1 MSKTIIS
8 KQQRMTLAREA
19 ESRLAENQNEET
31 GLSRLYDQLI
41 LAMLAVFDAY
51 DETRPFYQCGVR
63 VDTCK
68 FVSWVMSNNFS
79 QAYEPSSVLDLWKQ
93 LTYTPDDMLG
103 RCQPSATQHA
113 ALMEV
118 TYALNGVMDEITCK
132 KRNYKF
138 DSLADDWWYNDW
150 NYLFGCIYWNFI
162 RLTLD
167 VQIHEIDILFDH
179 YETWRDDWEEG
190 GFTVGF
196 CFDAT
201 PAEYRKMWE
210 GVKSKYLDSN
220 IVYMISQCDSCI
232 RWEIADSPQAF
243 TFKSPRNFVRSIG
256 RAIKSA
262 LQAEFDLKME
272 YDNKTMSWFPG
283 FAIEDAFGGVR
294 RLVIDYFRRARSLC
308 KPTSQAYRKWLEAE
322 AEIIAHFGVE
332 ADPITPDVAER
343 IVSLA
348 NAAARERWIEDRIN
362 ANAGEKD
369 AETDE
374 YINAIPVRITD
385 IEKSVGRSLRAALQD
400 PGGRPPK
407 THGGAKIM
415 TQAEMA
421 AAFGEPCNEQ
431 MVANWEARAAGKKRG
446 ANPPDAIYK
455 DEKIIY
461 TSELRLNPTPDNKN
475 RLSALIVE
483 FQSRHRLKDDVG
495 RKALHMKS
503 PETLARMQ
511 GVIQKETRKL
521 HQNP

>member
-1 MSKTIIS
+1 
-8 KQQRMTLAREA
+8 
-19 ESRLAENQNEET
+19 
-31 GLSRLYDQLI
+31 
-41 LAMLAVFDAY
+41 
-51 DETRPFYQCGVR
+51 
-63 VDTCK
+63 
-68 FVSWVMSNNFS
+68 
-79 QAYEPSSVLDLWKQ
+79 
-93 LTYTPDDMLG
+93 
-103 RCQPSATQHA
+103 
-113 ALMEV
+113 
-118 TYALNGVMDEITCK
+118 
-132 KRNYKF
+132 
-138 DSLADDWWYNDW
+138 
-150 NYLFGCIYWNFI
+150 
-162 RLTLD
+162 
-167 VQIHEIDILFDH
+167 
-179 YETWRDDWEEG
+179 
-190 GFTVGF
+190 
-196 CFDAT
+196 
-201 PAEYRKMWE
+201 
-210 GVKSKYLDSN
+210 
-220 IVYMISQCDSCI
+220 
-232 RWEIADSPQAF
+232 
-243 TFKSPRNFVRSIG
+243 
-256 RAIKSA
+256 
-262 LQAEFDLKME
+262 
-272 YDNKTMSWFPG
+272 MSWFPG

-348 NAAARERWIEDRIN
+348 NAAAREHWIEERIN

-374 YINAIPVRITD
+374 MLRALPVRIVGYG
-385 IEKSVGRSLRAALQD
+385 KSAGKDLREALRD
-400 PGGRPPK
+400 PGGRPSK
-407 THGGAKIM
+407 THGGAKVM

-503 PETLARMQ
+503 PETLARSSGRIDAAVREQ
-511 GVIQKETRKL
+511 SRLKNES
-521 HQNP
+521 